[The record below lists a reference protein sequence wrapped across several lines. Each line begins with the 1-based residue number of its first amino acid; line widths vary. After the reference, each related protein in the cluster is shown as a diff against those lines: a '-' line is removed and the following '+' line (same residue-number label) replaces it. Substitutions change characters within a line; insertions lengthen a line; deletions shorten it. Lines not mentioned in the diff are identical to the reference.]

1 MMTRP
6 LVRSMGV
13 LAVSAVLLAACGGGG
28 SSSSGSSSSVPES
41 PPSSTSSGTV
51 EAKTWATNVCQS
63 TLDWVNAVQEKGQSF
78 GSIAGGAGSLDEA
91 KTAFVSFFDSMI
103 TQTQTFLD
111 QLQSAGTPDVEGGD
125 QIVSSL
131 TTGIQEVEDGFKDA
145 KTKAE
150 ALPTDDPTAFTT
162 QVTAIGTD
170 MTTAFDR
177 IGNTFSALQNSE
189 LDQQAQDIPACQ
201 QLQAAGSSTP

>member
-1 MMTRP
+1 MVNRP
-6 LVRSMGV
+6 LVLTIG
-13 LAVSAVLLAACGGGG
+13 LLAACGGG
-28 SSSSGSSSSVPES
+28 SSSSGSSGSSSSES
-41 PPSSTSSGTV
+41 SSSSAAGGQV
-51 EAKTWATNVCQS
+51 DAKTWATNVCQS
-63 TLDWVNAVQEKGQSF
+63 TLDWVNAVQQKGQDF
-78 GSIAGGAGSLDEA
+78 GSIASGAGSLDEA

-103 TQTQTFLD
+103 GQTETFLN

-125 QIVSSL
+125 QVASAL

-150 ALPTDDPTAFTT
+150 ALPTDDPTAFTQ

-189 LDQQAQDIPACQ
+189 LDQQTKDIPACQ
-201 QLQAAGSSTP
+201 QLQSAGSTP